1 MTMQPDQLDE
11 LLDRYATFMRS
22 CYCAETTVRARVAF
36 ARARLREWDLS
47 DVTEENVRAYF
58 AALVEERRAQSKP
71 DRSWTV
77 STYNAHMRNLTAYL
91 HAARLIPSDP
101 MVDMKR
107 PKRPKGRP
115 NPLSDAEVDAALVAA
130 DPTARDM
137 MLLALYA
144 GLRVSEIARMRG
156 EVVRPT
162 GLHVLGKGGDIEVL
176 PCHEVIAEMAE
187 RYPTSGYW
195 FPGDDRG
202 HYRSVYVSRDV
213 CAVFRRVGIESGGPH
228 RLRHTYGTRLLQS
241 GRNIREVQRLMRHA
255 GIETTANYTAV
266 DDAGLSEALSVLPPP
281 NLPPAA

>member
-1 MTMQPDQLDE
+1 MTMQPDRLDE

-101 MVDMKR
+101 MEDMKR

-115 NPLSDAEVDAALVAA
+115 NPLSDAEVDAALAAA
-130 DPTARDM
+130 DATTRDM

-176 PCHEVIAEMAE
+176 PCHPVIADMAG
-187 RYPTSGYW
+187 RYPASGYW

-213 CAVFRRVGIESGGPH
+213 CAVFRRVGIKSGGPH

-266 DDAGLSEALSVLPPP
+266 DDAGLSEALGVLPPP
-281 NLPPAA
+281 NLPPAV